1 MYWIALLPSHEG
13 ERSGWGWRALQFSPR
28 VAQADEALVLEAAAS
43 LRLWGGRRQLL
54 ARLFADPQPLSAARW
69 AQGPTALQALALL
82 RLQCTGAS
90 TRGMKPDALPLQVL
104 SAAREHLPVLERIG
118 CRTWGDARRL
128 PRAGLKRRFGA
139 ALLQAL
145 DEAYG
150 DSPETHSWL
159 QLPQQFDLGLELPAL
174 ATNAPELM
182 WTAQRLLSQLQ
193 VWLQAR
199 NLGVL
204 AFELEWTLAL
214 RRLDGVA
221 LPSHEQLEIR
231 TAQPAQDVAHLRR
244 LLGEH
249 LARASLAAPA
259 NHLRLRSLDTVAWA
273 GASRSLLP
281 QDDASGEALH
291 QFIERVSV
299 RLGEDKV
306 LVPQLQADHR
316 PERMQTWAP
325 ARSADCAALLAG
337 GRRKGARAL
346 PADALFPEWLLP
358 QPLRLAV
365 RADKPQ
371 FRGPLRLLAGPQ
383 RLETGWWDGGDQG
396 PAVRDYFVA
405 RSEQAGLLWIY
416 RERPAA
422 AQQDAAVR
430 WYLHGLY
437 A

>member
-13 ERSGWGWRALQFSPR
+13 ERSGWSWRALQFTPR
-28 VAQADEALVLEAAAS
+28 VAHADEALVLEAAAS
-43 LRLWGGRRQLL
+43 LRLWGGRRRLL
-54 ARLFADPQPLSAARW
+54 ERLFADPQPLSAARW
-69 AQGPTALQALALL
+69 TQGPTALQALALL
-82 RLQCTGAS
+82 RLRCAGAP
-90 TRGMKPDALPLQVL
+90 TRGMKPDDLPLHVL

-145 DEAYG
+145 DQAYG
-150 DSPETHSWL
+150 DAPETHSWL
-159 QLPQQFDLGLELPAL
+159 QLPQQFDLRLELPAL

-204 AFELEWTLAL
+204 ALEVEWTLAL

-231 TAQPAQDVAHLRR
+231 TAQPTQDVAHLRR

-249 LARASLAAPA
+249 LARARLAAPA

-299 RLGEDKV
+299 RLGEGNV

-316 PERMQTWAP
+316 PERMQTWQP
-325 ARSADCAALLAG
+325 ARSADAAALLAG
-337 GRRKGARAL
+337 SRRKKGGPL
-346 PADALFPEWLLP
+346 PADALYPEWLLP
-358 QPLRLAV
+358 QPLRLDV

-371 FRGPLRLLAGPQ
+371 FQGPLRLLAGPQ
-383 RLETGWWDGGDQG
+383 RIETGWWDAGAKG

-416 RERPAA
+416 REWPAA
-422 AQQDAAVR
+422 AQEAAAVR

>member
-1 MYWIALLPSHEG
+1 MYWIALLPSHEC
-13 ERSGWGWRALQFSPR
+13 ERSGWSWRALQFTPR
-28 VAQADEALVLEAAAS
+28 VAHADEALVLEAAAS
-43 LRLWGGRRQLL
+43 LRLWGGRRRLL
-54 ARLFADPQPLSAARW
+54 QRLFADPQPLSAVRW

-90 TRGMKPDALPLQVL
+90 ARGMKADDLPLHVL

-128 PRAGLKRRFGA
+128 PRAGLQRRFGA

-145 DEAYG
+145 DGAYG
-150 DSPETHSWL
+150 DAAQTHSWL
-159 QLPQQFDLGLELPAL
+159 QVPQQFDLRLELPAL

-182 WTAQRLLSQLQ
+182 WTAQRLLSLLQ

-204 AFELEWTLAL
+204 ALELEWTLDL

-221 LPSHEQLEIR
+221 LPGHEQLEIR
-231 TAQPAQDVAHLRR
+231 TAQPTQDVAHLRR

-249 LARASLAAPA
+249 LDRARLAAPA
-259 NHLRLRSLDTVAWA
+259 NHLRLRSLETVAWA
-273 GASRSLLP
+273 GASKSLLP
-281 QDDASGEALH
+281 QDDASSEALH
-291 QFIERVSV
+291 QFIERASV
-299 RLGEDKV
+299 RLGEGNV
-306 LVPQLQADHR
+306 LVAQLHADHR

-325 ARSADCAALLAG
+325 ARSADAAALLAG
-337 GRRKGARAL
+337 SRKKGRPL

-358 QPLRLAV
+358 QPLRLDV
-365 RADKPQ
+365 RAEKPQ
-371 FRGPLRLLAGPQ
+371 FQGPLRLLAGPQ
-383 RLETGWWDGGDQG
+383 RIETGWWDAGEQG

-416 RERPAA
+416 RERAA
-422 AQQDAAVR
+422 AAVQETAEVR
-430 WYLHGLY
+430 WYLHGVY